1 MAFFN
6 LRQGLENEKNREFL
20 NEAKFETS
28 SFTRVQKTIFL
39 RIQNESWFQNKNDGQ
54 FPSHKVKIECNLSL
68 KIMDEKLN
76 IAL

>member
-1 MAFFN
+1 MTFFN

-39 RIQNESWFQNKNDGQ
+39 RIQTESWFQNKNDSQ

-68 KIMDEKLN
+68 KIMGEKLN